1 MGDAMGNS
9 RMRPRKRSDRW
20 RDLASALAFLVL
32 LWLAG
37 NANAQC
43 VPETLATRVAA
54 LSHAP
59 ASRPGSPGDLLSRVG
74 CDSYSATHS
83 LAQRPVRNVSVVG
96 ARSLPAEVKRGAEP
110 QSSIGESAESPVA
123 ARLSLR
129 WRNLQA
135 PPWSDTVPDW
145 VMKDAVNYRR
155 RGLPLV
161 HLWQSTNY
169 QLALGLSNHRVPGL
183 YFMQKVP

>member
-1 MGDAMGNS
+1 MG
-9 RMRPRKRSDRW
+9 PRKRSDKW

-43 VPETLATRVAA
+43 VPEALPGRVAT
-54 LSHAP
+54 LPHAP
-59 ASRPGSPGDLLSRVG
+59 ASRPNSPGDPLSRVSCG
-74 CDSYSATHS
+74 SFGVTHS
-83 LAQRPVRNVSVVG
+83 LAQRRVPNESVVV
-96 ARSLPAEVKRGAEP
+96 ARSLGAQIERGAEP
-110 QSSIGESAESPVA
+110 QSSFGVSTESAVA

-135 PPWSDTVPDW
+135 PRWSGTVPDW

-169 QLALGLSNHRVPGL
+169 QLAVGLSNHRVPGI
-183 YFMQKVP
+183 YFLQKVP